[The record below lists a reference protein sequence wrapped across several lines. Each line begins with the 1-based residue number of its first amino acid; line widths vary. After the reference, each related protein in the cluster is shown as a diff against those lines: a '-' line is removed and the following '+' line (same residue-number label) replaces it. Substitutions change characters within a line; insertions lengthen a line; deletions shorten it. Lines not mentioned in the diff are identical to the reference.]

1 MTDRPD
7 EHPFAAGTGA
17 AGTGGAGEEGGG
29 ERPWRAVR
37 SVGGVTFIS
46 GLGAAVGLASNALI
60 AYHFGAGR
68 LTDAFFLAQSIPLV
82 LAHLLQSGPLPSVF
96 LPVFVRV
103 RREVSA
109 EAAWRLL
116 NSLLNFILLLCAVLA
131 ALGFVLAPWI
141 VRVVGAGFDEPTWA
155 ASVRVLRFLIFTIL
169 SHTLSGVLVISLNAL
184 NVFVLPAA
192 LSLLP
197 TLGVVLCVG
206 ILAPSLGLDAW
217 ILGNLAGP
225 AAFLLALGVVLW
237 RQGYRY
243 RPVLD
248 FRQPELRETLRR
260 VSQFFISSAFTQGQ
274 VLSTRLVASLLAPG
288 SLSALMYAERLFLA
302 ASALFTIPLPNV
314 VFPEL
319 VRMKVGDRL
328 DDLKALVFK
337 TSRALVLILLP
348 IGIGMMAV
356 SGLVVWALLQR
367 GAFEAEDAFRTSWA
381 LVLYFIAFVP
391 LGYKMLFTNTHHAL
405 GKTRVVVIGLCAAQ
419 GTIIAGNFLFTRMF
433 DYIGVPVAHVL
444 GQFVLV
450 AVHVHFLRA
459 SFSSLKGIFWN
470 PSNRRSLTAAV
481 LMGAA
486 AVLSQWLWPAGPET
500 SGLWRGGVLIGVI
513 GGSALVYAGL
523 VLGFGVPEVKDLAAQ
538 VRARF
543 KRGAL

>member
-319 VRMKVGDRL
+319 VRMKVADRL

-337 TSRALVLILLP
+337 ASRVLVLILLP

>member
-1 MTDRPD
+1 
-7 EHPFAAGTGA
+7 
-17 AGTGGAGEEGGG
+17 
-29 ERPWRAVR
+29 
-37 SVGGVTFIS
+37 
-46 GLGAAVGLASNALI
+46 
-60 AYHFGAGR
+60 
-68 LTDAFFLAQSIPLV
+68 
-82 LAHLLQSGPLPSVF
+82 
-96 LPVFVRV
+96 
-103 RREVSA
+103 
-109 EAAWRLL
+109 
-116 NSLLNFILLLCAVLA
+116 
-131 ALGFVLAPWI
+131 
-141 VRVVGAGFDEPTWA
+141 
-155 ASVRVLRFLIFTIL
+155 VRVLRFLIFTIL

-288 SLSALMYAERLFLA
+288 SLSALFYAERLFLA